1 MGGLVE
7 NNDRSFLPRLSVK
20 QDCKKADE
28 TKKVWRKASPFLP
41 LTRDYHYQ

>member
-28 TKKVWRKASPFLP
+28 TKKVWRKGEVYLALP
-41 LTRDYHYQ
+41 PPHP